1 MVGRE
6 PRAPQVGAPRCTAR
20 AADPADLTGGQLTGL
35 LALLAA
41 LATLVAAVW
50 WMACAPAL

>member
-1 MVGRE
+1 VVGRE